1 MSFVLAT
8 VMLVALTAYAL
19 GAGADFGGGVWDL
32 LATGPRAGE
41 QRRLIEQ
48 AIGPIWEA
56 NHVWLILVVVL
67 LFIGFPPAYAA
78 ASVALHVPLTLM
90 LLGMVLRGSA
100 FVFRHYSAGEKGDD
114 ARAQLRWGRVFAIAS
129 TITPIFLG
137 VVMGAVTAGI
147 RFTGGGVPEAG
158 FFGAWLSAFPFAV
171 GLFALALFAFLAA
184 VYLTNECDG
193 ALREDFRARALVAG
207 ATVGLMAL
215 LCVLAVGARAPEFRR
230 ALTGSWWSWPL
241 QIATGAVAT
250 LALASLWV
258 RRFAAARIL
267 AAVQVALILA
277 GWGAA
282 QRPYLIAPAITID
295 SAAAPPG
302 TLAALLW
309 ALAVGAVTLFPS
321 LIWLYRVFKRR
332 A

>member
-1 MSFVLAT
+1 MSTLLAT
-8 VMLVALTAYAL
+8 VMLAALTVYAL

-32 LATGPRAGE
+32 LAAGPRAGK
-41 QRRLIEQ
+41 QRALIEQ

-67 LFIGFPPAYAA
+67 LFAGFPTAYAA

-100 FVFRHYSAGEKGDD
+100 FVFRHYSAGENVDD
-114 ARAQLRWGRVFAIAS
+114 ARAQLRWGRVFAVAS

-147 RFTGGGVPEAG
+147 RFSGGVPEAG
-158 FFGAWLSAFPFAV
+158 FFGAWLGAFPFAV
-171 GLFALALFAFLAA
+171 GLFALTLFAFLAA
-184 VYLTNECDG
+184 VYLTNECEG
-193 ALREDFRARALVAG
+193 ALREDFRARALGAGVA
-207 ATVGLMAL
+207 VGVMAL
-215 LCVLAVGARAPEFRR
+215 ACVLAVGARAPEFRR

-241 QIATGAVAT
+241 QLATAAVAVG
-250 LALASLWV
+250 ALASLWV
-258 RRFAAARIL
+258 RHFAAARIL
-267 AAVQVALILA
+267 AALQVVLILA

-282 QRPYLIAPAITID
+282 QRPYLIAPAFTIE
-295 SAAAPPG
+295 SAAAPPA

-309 ALAVGAVTLFPS
+309 ALGVGSVTLFPS
-321 LIWLYRVFKRR
+321 LAWLYRVFKRR
-332 A
+332 

>member
-1 MSFVLAT
+1 MSLSEMLAT

-32 LATGPRAGE
+32 LASGPRAGE

-67 LFIGFPPAYAA
+67 LFSAFPSAYAA
-78 ASVALHVPLTLM
+78 ASIALHVPLTLM
-90 LLGMVLRGSA
+90 LLGIVLRGSA
-100 FVFRHYSAGEKGDD
+100 FVFRHYSADGD
-114 ARAQLRWGRVFAIAS
+114 ARAQMLWGRVFAVAS

-147 RFTGGGVPEAG
+147 RFSGGVPEAG
-158 FFGAWLSAFPFAV
+158 FFGAWLGAFPFAV
-171 GLFALALFAFLAA
+171 GLFALTLFAFLAA
-184 VYLTNECDG
+184 VYLTNECEG
-193 ALREDFRARALVAG
+193 SLREDFRLRALVSG
-207 ATVGLMAL
+207 ATVGAVAL
-215 LCVLAVGARAPEFRR
+215 ACVLAVGARAPEFRR

-241 QIATGAVAT
+241 QIAAGAAAVG
-250 LALASLWV
+250 ALVSLWV

-282 QRPYLIAPAITID
+282 QRPYLIAPDFTVE
-295 SAAAPPG
+295 SAAAPPRV
-302 TLAALLW
+302 LAALLW
-309 ALAVGAVTLFPS
+309 ALAAGAVTLFPS
-321 LIWLYRVFKRR
+321 LVWLYRVFKKR
-332 A
+332 